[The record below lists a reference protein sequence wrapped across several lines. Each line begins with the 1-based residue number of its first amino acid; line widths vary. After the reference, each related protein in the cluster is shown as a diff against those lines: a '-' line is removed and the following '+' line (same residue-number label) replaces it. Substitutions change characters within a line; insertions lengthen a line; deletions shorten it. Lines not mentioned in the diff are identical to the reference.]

1 MPVPVPALV
10 PASELELVLE
20 SELEPEPVMVP
31 RALGPVT
38 RQLQAPGLVPAMSWL
53 QVPATRCW

>member
-10 PASELELVLE
+10 PASELEL
-20 SELEPEPVMVP
+20 EPEPVLAP